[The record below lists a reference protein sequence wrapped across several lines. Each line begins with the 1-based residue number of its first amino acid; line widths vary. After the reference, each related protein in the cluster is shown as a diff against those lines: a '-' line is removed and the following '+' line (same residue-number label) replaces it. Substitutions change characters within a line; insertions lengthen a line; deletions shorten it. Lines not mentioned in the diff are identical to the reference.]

1 MTKKNKETLKDK
13 IVDGKMTK
21 GQAINEIKN
30 QLRRKKE
37 QKSVTDWLKSK
48 QSDSR
53 DFDKTLK
60 NSSKSEADIP
70 VGYLIRDEQGYQG
83 DGTEWIYEKDEDG
96 TIYRR
101 KMGSDKREN
110 VK

>member
-1 MTKKNKETLKDK
+1 MTKKNKETIKDK

-21 GQAINEIKN
+21 GKAVTEIKN

-37 QKSVTDWLKSK
+37 QQSVTDWLKNN
-48 QSDSR
+48 QSNSQDIYE
-53 DFDKTLK
+53 TLK
-60 NSSKSEADIP
+60 ISARSEADIL
-70 VGYLIRDEQGYQG
+70 GGCLMGDEQGYQG

-96 TIYRR
+96 TIYKRM
-101 KMGSDKREN
+101 MGSDKREN

>member
-1 MTKKNKETLKDK
+1 MKSKKESLKDK

-21 GQAINEIKN
+21 GQAVTEIKN

-37 QKSVTDWLKSK
+37 QQSVTDWLKSN
-48 QSDSR
+48 QSNSQDL
-53 DFDKTLK
+53 DETLK
-60 NSSKSEADIP
+60 NSAVSEADIS
-70 VGYLIRDEQGYQG
+70 GGCLIGDEKGYQG
-83 DGTEWIYEKDEDG
+83 DGTEWIYEKDEGG

-101 KMGSDKREN
+101 MMGSDEKEN

>member
-21 GQAINEIKN
+21 GQAVTEIKN

-37 QKSVTDWLKSK
+37 QQSVTDWLKSN
-48 QSDSR
+48 QSNSQDL
-53 DFDKTLK
+53 DETIK
-60 NSSKSEADIP
+60 NSAKSEADIS
-70 VGYLIRDEQGYQG
+70 GGCLRGDEQGYQG

-101 KMGSDKREN
+101 MMGSDKRES